1 MIARSLVAALR
12 GGGHEADLVVTPQ
25 NRFGRQAAA
34 YLATWLTDVG
44 RTHDD
49 RPIDQVIS
57 LRYPSYAVRHPRHVC
72 WLLHPMREYY
82 DRWEAF
88 SRPLSWKGRLK
99 ENARRRTVW
108 ALDRYLLA
116 HRLSKLFVISAT
128 VQRRLE
134 TFGGIRSEV
143 LHPPAPQ
150 RAYRVD
156 DYEPYLF
163 AVSRFTPLK
172 RMTLIVEALAQPE
185 AADIRAVLA
194 GDGESFDEVSRLVRE
209 RGLAGRVSLP
219 GRLDEAA
226 LVDHLARCRAVVFPP
241 FDEDY
246 GFVTV
251 EAFASAK
258 ASDHLHGQR
267 RADRAGAGRRLRAG
281 ERADTCSPGARV
293 SPCHRISRSC
303 RASGCGREGR
313 GRAPDMARDSGPAAP
328 SGKLIAHA
336 SRFTALGRVAV
347 STIAVI
353 TSSPLLVEGGHLIIA
368 RSLVAALS
376 AQGHEADLVV
386 TPQNRFGRQAAAY
399 LATWLTDVGRTHDDR
414 PIDQVISLRYPSYA
428 VRHER
433 HVCWLNHTM
442 REYYDLW
449 DRFSATLSPLKRVKE
464 HARRRAIHAAD
475 RHLLTKNVSALF
487 VQSETIRRRYAAW
500 PELRA
505 EVLYPPAPPRPY
517 RVDDYEPYLLAV
529 SRFTPL
535 KRMHLIVEALA
546 QPAAAGIRA
555 VLAGDGEAFAEVQR
569 LVAERGL
576 ADRVSLPGR
585 LDDAQLVDHLA
596 RCRAVVFPPLDE
608 DYGFVTVEAFSAARP
623 VVTCTDSGGPAELV
637 VDGTSGYVVEATPAA
652 LAAAFRRLVDDR
664 DLAARLGQAGL
675 AVASRLTWRETVR
688 KLVIV

>member
-1 MIARSLVAALR
+1 M
-12 GGGHEADLVVTPQ
+12 
-25 NRFGRQAAA
+25 
-34 YLATWLTDVG
+34 
-44 RTHDD
+44 
-49 RPIDQVIS
+49 
-57 LRYPSYAVRHPRHVC
+57 
-72 WLLHPMREYY
+72 
-82 DRWEAF
+82 
-88 SRPLSWKGRLK
+88 
-99 ENARRRTVW
+99 
-108 ALDRYLLA
+108 
-116 HRLSKLFVISAT
+116 
-128 VQRRLE
+128 
-134 TFGGIRSEV
+134 
-143 LHPPAPQ
+143 
-150 RAYRVD
+150 
-156 DYEPYLF
+156 
-163 AVSRFTPLK
+163 
-172 RMTLIVEALAQPE
+172 
-185 AADIRAVLA
+185 
-194 GDGESFDEVSRLVRE
+194 
-209 RGLAGRVSLP
+209 
-219 GRLDEAA
+219 
-226 LVDHLARCRAVVFPP
+226 
-241 FDEDY
+241 
-246 GFVTV
+246 
-251 EAFASAK
+251 
-258 ASDHLHGQR
+258 
-267 RADRAGAGRRLRAG
+267 
-281 ERADTCSPGARV
+281 
-293 SPCHRISRSC
+293 
-303 RASGCGREGR
+303 
-313 GRAPDMARDSGPAAP
+313 
-328 SGKLIAHA
+328 
-336 SRFTALGRVAV
+336 

-376 AQGHEADLVV
+376 AQGHEADIVV

-449 DRFSATLSPLKRVKE
+449 DRFSASLSPLQRVKE
-464 HARRRAIHAAD
+464 DARRRAIHAAD

-517 RVDDYEPYLLAV
+517 RVDDYEPYLFAV
-529 SRFTPL
+529 SRFTAL

-576 ADRVSLPGR
+576 TDRVSLPGR
-585 LDDAQLVDHLA
+585 LDEAQLVDHLA

-637 VDGTSGYVVEATPAA
+637 VDGTSGYVVEATPTA

-675 AVASRLTWRETVR
+675 AVASRLTWPETVR